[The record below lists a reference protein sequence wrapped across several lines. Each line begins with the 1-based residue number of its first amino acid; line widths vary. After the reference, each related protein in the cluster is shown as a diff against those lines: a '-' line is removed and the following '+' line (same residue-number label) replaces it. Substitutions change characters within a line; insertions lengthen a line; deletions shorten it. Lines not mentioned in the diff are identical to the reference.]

1 MTGYNRPYVLQMAV
15 ALMTPGFDD
24 EYYSGVRSA
33 AESNGVSAEELD
45 RAAFVVDG
53 VQRGGGDLDEWIRQE
68 FIVDGWLHG
77 YVPLE
82 LDPSDPK
89 WSTWKLA
96 QFNDEHYDVQT
107 VINHQPGRSDE
118 QDIR

>member
-1 MTGYNRPYVLQMAV
+1 MTGYNRPYVLQLAV
-15 ALMTPGFDD
+15 ALMMPGLDD
-24 EYYSGVRSA
+24 THYSSVRSA

-53 VQRGGGDLDEWIRQE
+53 VQRGGVDLDEWIRQE

-96 QFNDEHYDVQT
+96 QFNDEHYNVQT
-107 VINHQPGRSDE
+107 VFNRQPGRSDE
-118 QDIR
+118 QDLR